1 MKNSNK
7 ATLGGGEKKMATPKT
22 GVKPTTTEPTGEV
35 KEELLEHPIVLG
47 RGSDGKMVEA
57 TLGELKSTLIGGL
70 SGSGKSSL
78 LQHIV
83 DQSKD
88 QAQVIVIDLKRIGF
102 LRFKGEKNV
111 KIVTD
116 INKTPKLFQIL
127 TQELENRYREME
139 AKNIDKCS
147 RGRILIVVDE
157 AAELTPFV
165 DKNVMEQIR
174 RILSLGRACNMTLI
188 MATQSP
194 SRRLLSG
201 ALVDLFPSRIALRC
215 NSVYASKVV
224 IDRGGAEK
232 LPNYSALYVNPF
244 GFQEQVSLMPPLDES
259 DNVDNL
265 VAHDQIEWDED

>member
-1 MKNSNK
+1 
-7 ATLGGGEKKMATPKT
+7 MATKNT
-22 GVKPTTTEPTGEV
+22 EQPTTPKV
-35 KEELLEHPIVLG
+35 VEHPITLG
-47 RGSDGKMVEA
+47 RGGDGKLVEL

-88 QAQVIVIDLKRIGF
+88 QAQVFIVDLKRVGF
-102 LRFKGEKNV
+102 LNFKKEENCHV
-111 KIVTD
+111 ITD
-116 INKTPKLFQIL
+116 LNKCPKLFQAI
-127 TQELENRYREME
+127 TQEMENRYQEME
-139 AKNIDKCS
+139 RTNTDKCS
-147 RGRILIVVDE
+147 KGRILVVIDE
-157 AAELTPFV
+157 AAELIPFV
-165 DKNVMEQIR
+165 ENNVVDQIR
-174 RILSLGRACNMTLI
+174 RILSLGRAANITLI

-232 LPNYSALYVNPF
+232 LPNYSALYVNPQ
-244 GFQEQVSLMPPLDES
+244 GFQVQISLMPPIGEGELDTS
-259 DNVDNL
+259 KT
-265 VAHDQIEWDED
+265 HDKIEWEDD